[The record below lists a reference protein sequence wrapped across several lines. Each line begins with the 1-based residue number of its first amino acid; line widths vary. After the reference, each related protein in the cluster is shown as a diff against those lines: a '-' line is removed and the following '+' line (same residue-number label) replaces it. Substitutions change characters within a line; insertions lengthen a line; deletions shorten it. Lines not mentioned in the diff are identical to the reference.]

1 MAPHLLPLL
10 LNLWQ
15 RRDAAAQSAPDP
27 VSGASSSGSAA
38 DASTG
43 STLYLGIGLSV
54 GGAIVIAIVVVTVQ
68 ILRKRAEHQRAANGL
83 NDAGAQL
90 QMRQRHD
97 LGEVPRPVT
106 ASRCGSF
113 VPVYARS
120 GWGELSS
127 AEAVHE
133 QQAFPNPG
141 RKRSVVPLPK
151 RFKHRGIPLKKMKH
165 LSAIAESPRSRSAPS
180 PSPAAMGRDH
190 TPEKPFSEDK
200 PYFRKTITLVHPA
213 ERGEDVFTAPG
224 SPKPYVLPS
233 FAIRSPGKYGA
244 AIAND
249 DKPKAPRSVSVGALI
264 SVEPEQA
271 LSVPTARPF
280 RPPMHTRSISLGA
293 PPSMPPLRPVPPLPV
308 PLDRKD
314 TEDSSHRQGMCITR
328 HSSSSQAS
336 TSSSVLVASPILAL
350 RDDGG
355 KAMAS
360 PSVEQVVAEDDSAE
374 LKSVVNRQWQDPRAI
389 RPQPAEATL
398 PQVNASTLP
407 RTHASIRSNI
417 AQYNS
422 SESLVH
428 RSLST
433 SSTASADSTRNRLS
447 IPQIGTADRM
457 SISRVSS
464 FNSLHGS
471 TGNGVQKVMTP
482 RKPCR
487 QSSVSASGS
496 PAERRKTSMAEPGSV
511 LRNIQANAV
520 ANGNTP
526 SRQASNATQN
536 SGRSSNGNP
545 FQWDQSLPL
554 AKPSALKGSPNSKG
568 SKGHRRQNCVRIST
582 LTPQILGPPSSRPT
596 SPGYMVGIQEE
607 GDENSSPGESSDYFS
622 TKTRYYSNLQR
633 LSKAPSGSSLTR
645 NLKVRTFRASLTP
658 SSPTSSICNSYQ
670 EYNGASLPSQHSED
684 RLSASPTTRTASRQS
699 DRSSAFTIP
708 AFPSPSKATAS
719 ISGVQRDRPV
729 PEFYLSR
736 PSTEDDASPRSLE
749 MSSQVDTNYSPPFA
763 LHMSSDEDFD
773 RPGDE
778 MLPSSPPLPV
788 SGGTQEYDPAWPLV
802 TMPELEPS
810 WQEYDPA
817 SPPVWMNERRAELRR
832 AQSSS
837 SGYFPFAMPMGMER
851 PANSG
856 DDAPVSPL
864 SRPTSYGGEL
874 PDTPPISPKTI
885 SGEFSSFFNNDRVV
899 LEATPA
905 SRQTVRSLRSTE
917 KLTSANASAI
927 MATIPEVP
935 PNVGFPTAVP
945 ILPPP
950 KNAISQPAPA
960 RPGKQRTPSIAR
972 NTLDHG
978 ARSSPQPRCMPED
991 DSPAPPSPLRIKHSP
1006 QGPRSEP
1013 GKSVLR
1019 NAMALRRMNSEID
1032 TTDRSSRRYTRL
1044 AREPSPLLPWV
1055 GSPDFNES
1063 GHNGFGVRGDASVFD
1078 FGDLQTAAGAATELD
1093 ELQHQSALDDV
1104 DMFAFDRRLEGA
1116 LAGFE
1121 AGPPSS
1127 ADATA
1132 TTSRA
1137 SSVWEDGEK
1146 FWEQPKVEQPAV
1158 STGKSSLSHS
1168 NTTPMK
1174 KVVRS
1179 SAQEDRSLQMTTP
1192 NSKMPVLMGSLDS
1205 TAFPPLSINKTPR
1218 SLYDSD
1224 GFLRSSPR
1232 NSRVM

>member
-1 MAPHLLPLL
+1 MAPHVFPTLIS
-10 LNLWQ
+10 LWQ
-15 RRDAAAQSAPDP
+15 RRDAAAQSASDP
-27 VSGASSSGSAA
+27 VSGASSSG
-38 DASTG
+38 TG
-43 STLYLGIGLSV
+43 STLYLGIGLGV

-68 ILRKRAEHQRAANGL
+68 ILRKRAEHQRAADGL
-83 NDAGAQL
+83 DNAGAQL
-90 QMRQRHD
+90 QMRQHHD

-106 ASRCGSF
+106 GSRCGSF

-120 GWGELSS
+120 GWGELPP
-127 AEAVHE
+127 AEAIY
-133 QQAFPNPG
+133 QQQSFPNPAQ
-141 RKRSVVPLPK
+141 RKRNAVPLPK
-151 RFKHRGIPLKKMKH
+151 RFKHRGIPLKRLKH
-165 LSAIAESPRSRSAPS
+165 FSAIAESPRSRNTPS
-180 PSPAAMGRDH
+180 PSQAAMGADQ

-200 PYFRKTITLVHPA
+200 PCFRKTITLVHPA

-249 DKPKAPRSVSVGALI
+249 DRLKAPRSVSVGAII
-264 SVEPEQA
+264 SVVLEQA
-271 LSVPTARPF
+271 FSVPTVRPF

-293 PPSMPPLRPVPPLPV
+293 PPTMPPLRPVPPLPV
-308 PLDRKD
+308 ALDRKNTD
-314 TEDSSHRQGMCITR
+314 DSSHRQGMCITR

-336 TSSSVLVASPILAL
+336 TSSSVLVASPIPAL

-355 KAMAS
+355 KTMAS
-360 PSVEQVVAEDDSAE
+360 PSVEQMVAEDESAE
-374 LKSVVNRQWQDPRAI
+374 LKSVVNRQWQDPRSI
-389 RPQPAEATL
+389 RPQPVEASL
-398 PQVNASTLP
+398 PQIHASTLP

-422 SESLVH
+422 GESLVH
-428 RSLST
+428 RNYST
-433 SSTASADSTRNRLS
+433 SSTASAESTRHRLS

-482 RKPCR
+482 RKACR

-496 PAERRKTSMAEPGSV
+496 PAERRKTSIAEPGSV

-526 SRQASNATQN
+526 SRQASSATQN

-554 AKPSALKGSPNSKG
+554 MKPSALKGSPNSKG

-607 GDENSSPGESSDYFS
+607 GDENSSPKESSDYFS

-633 LSKAPSGSSLTR
+633 LSKASSESSLTR

-670 EYNGASLPSQHSED
+670 EYNGASIPSQHSED

-736 PSTEDDASPRSLE
+736 PSTDDASPKSLD
-749 MSSQVDTNYSPPFA
+749 MSSHVDTNYSPPFA

-773 RPGDE
+773 RPGEE
-778 MLPSSPPLPV
+778 MLPSSPPLPEG
-788 SGGTQEYDPAWPLV
+788 GGTQEYDPAWPLV

-817 SPPVWMNERRAELRR
+817 SPPVWTNERTTELRR
-832 AQSSS
+832 AQSNSS
-837 SGYFPFAMPMGMER
+837 RYLPFAVPVGVQGS
-851 PANSG
+851 ANSG
-856 DDAPVSPL
+856 DDSPVSPL

-885 SGEFSSFFNNDRVV
+885 SGGFSSFFNINRVV

-950 KNAISQPAPA
+950 KDATSQPTPA
-960 RPGKQRTPSIAR
+960 RPDIQRTRSTVR
-972 NTLDHG
+972 NILDHG
-978 ARSSPQPRCMPED
+978 TPSTAQSD
-991 DSPAPPSPLRIKHSP
+991 DDNVAPPSPLRIKHSP

-1063 GHNGFGVRGDASVFD
+1063 CHNGFGIRGGASVFD
-1078 FGDLQTAAGAATELD
+1078 FGDLQTAAGAAAAEVH

-1121 AGPPSS
+1121 AVPPSS

-1137 SSVWEDGEK
+1137 SSVREDGEK
-1146 FWEQPKVEQPAV
+1146 FWEQQKVEQPVV
-1158 STGKSSLSHS
+1158 STDRRLASQST
-1168 NTTPMK
+1168 TTPMK
-1174 KVVRS
+1174 KATRS
-1179 SAQEDRSLQMTTP
+1179 SAQEDRSLQVTP
-1192 NSKMPVLMGSLDS
+1192 NSKMPVLTGSLNPT
-1205 TAFPPLSINKTPR
+1205 TAFPPLSITKTPR

-1232 NSRVM
+1232 NSHVM

>member
-1 MAPHLLPLL
+1 MAPQVLPTLI
-10 LNLWQ
+10 NLWQ
-15 RRDAAAQSAPDP
+15 RRDAAAQSTSDP
-27 VSGASSSGSAA
+27 VSGASSSGAAA

-54 GGAIVIAIVVVTVQ
+54 GGVIVIAIVVVTVQ

-83 NDAGAQL
+83 DNAGAQL
-90 QMRQRHD
+90 QMRQNHD

-106 ASRCGSF
+106 SSRCGNF

-133 QQAFPNPG
+133 QQAFPNKG
-141 RKRSVVPLPK
+141 RKRSAVPLPK

-165 LSAIAESPRSRSAPS
+165 LSAIAESPRSRGAPS
-180 PSPAAMGRDH
+180 PSPAAIGRDQ
-190 TPEKPFSEDK
+190 TSEKPFSEDK

-224 SPKPYVLPS
+224 SPKAYVLPW

-293 PPSMPPLRPVPPLPV
+293 PPSMPPLRPVPPLPL
-308 PLDRKD
+308 PLGRKD
-314 TEDSSHRQGMCITR
+314 TDDSSHRQGMCITR

-350 RDDGG
+350 RDDDG
-355 KAMAS
+355 KTIAS
-360 PSVEQVVAEDDSAE
+360 PSVEQMVAEDESAE
-374 LKSVVNRQWQDPRAI
+374 LKSVVNRQWQDPSAI
-389 RPQPAEATL
+389 RPQPVEATL
-398 PQVNASTLP
+398 PQVDASTLP

-464 FNSLHGS
+464 FNSLHGA
-471 TGNGVQKVMTP
+471 TGNGIQKVMTP
-482 RKPCR
+482 RKACR

-526 SRQASNATQN
+526 SRQASSATQN

-554 AKPSALKGSPNSKG
+554 TKPSALKGSPNSKG

-607 GDENSSPGESSDYFS
+607 GDEASSPRESSDYFS

-633 LSKAPSGSSLTR
+633 LSKAPSESSLTR

-670 EYNGASLPSQHSED
+670 EYNGAGIPSQHSED

-699 DRSSAFTIP
+699 DRSSAFSIP
-708 AFPSPSKATAS
+708 AFPSPSKAIAS

-736 PSTEDDASPRSLE
+736 PSTDDASPRSLDI
-749 MSSQVDTNYSPPFA
+749 SSHVDASYSPPFA
-763 LHMSSDEDFD
+763 LYMSSDDDFY

-778 MLPSSPPLPV
+778 KLPSSPPLP
-788 SGGTQEYDPAWPLV
+788 GGAGRQEYDPAWPLV

-817 SPPVWMNERRAELRR
+817 SPPVWANERKTGLRR

-837 SGYFPFAMPMGMER
+837 SGYLPFAVPMEMGR
-851 PANSG
+851 TANG
-856 DDAPVSPL
+856 VDDSPVSPL
-864 SRPTSYGGEL
+864 SRPTSYDGEL
-874 PDTPPISPKTI
+874 PDTPPISPKTV
-885 SGEFSSFFNNDRVV
+885 SGEFSSLFNNDRVV

-950 KNAISQPAPA
+950 RNATSQPTPI
-960 RPGKQRTPSIAR
+960 RLDIQRTLSATKDI
-972 NTLDHG
+972 LDHG
-978 ARSSPQPRCMPED
+978 FPSTTQPD
-991 DSPAPPSPLRIKHSP
+991 DNSVAAPSPLRIKHSP

-1019 NAMALRRMNSEID
+1019 NAMALRRMNSEIH

-1063 GHNGFGVRGDASVFD
+1063 CHNGFGTRGGASVFD
-1078 FGDLQTAAGAATELD
+1078 FGDLQTAAGAAAAEAD
-1093 ELQHQSALDDV
+1093 GLQHQSALDDV

-1146 FWEQPKVEQPAV
+1146 FWEQQKGEQPAV
-1158 STGKSSLSHS
+1158 SAERGLLSHS

-1174 KVVRS
+1174 KAVQMS
-1179 SAQEDRSLQMTTP
+1179 GHEDRGLQVTP
-1192 NSKMPVLMGSLDS
+1192 NSKMPVLTGSLDPA
-1205 TAFPPLSINKTPR
+1205 AFPPLSITKTPR

>member
-10 LNLWQ
+10 LNLWR
-15 RRDAAAQSAPDP
+15 RRDAAAQSASDP
-27 VSGASSSGSAA
+27 VSGASSSGAAA

-43 STLYLGIGLSV
+43 STLYLGIGLGV

-90 QMRQRHD
+90 QMRQHHD

-113 VPVYARS
+113 APVYARS

-127 AEAVHE
+127 AETVHE
-133 QQAFPNPG
+133 QQAFQNPG
-141 RKRSVVPLPK
+141 RKRSAVPLPK
-151 RFKHRGIPLKKMKH
+151 RFKHRGISLKKMKH

-180 PSPAAMGRDH
+180 PSPAAMGRDQ

-200 PYFRKTITLVHPA
+200 PYFRKTITLVHPT

-314 TEDSSHRQGMCITR
+314 TEDGSHRQGMCITR

-350 RDDGG
+350 RDEGG
-355 KAMAS
+355 KLMGS

-374 LKSVVNRQWQDPRAI
+374 LKSVANRQWQDPRAI
-389 RPQPAEATL
+389 RPRPAETTL
-398 PQVNASTLP
+398 PQLNASTLP

-471 TGNGVQKVMTP
+471 TGNGVQKVVTP

-511 LRNIQANAV
+511 LRNIQANTL
-520 ANGNTP
+520 ANGSTP

-633 LSKAPSGSSLTR
+633 LSKAPSESSLTR

-658 SSPTSSICNSYQ
+658 SSPTSSICNSYK

-719 ISGVQRDRPV
+719 ISGVQRNHPV

-736 PSTEDDASPRSLE
+736 PSTDDASPRSLE

-763 LHMSSDEDFD
+763 LHMSSDEDFN

-778 MLPSSPPLPV
+778 MLPSSPPLPE
-788 SGGTQEYDPAWPLV
+788 SGGAQEYDPAWPLV

-817 SPPVWMNERRAELRR
+817 SPPIWTNERRAELRR

-837 SGYFPFAMPMGMER
+837 SGYLPFAMPVGMER

-874 PDTPPISPKTI
+874 PDTPPISPKTV
-885 SGEFSSFFNNDRVV
+885 SGEFSSFFNNDSVV

-950 KNAISQPAPA
+950 KNAVSQPTPN
-960 RPGKQRTPSIAR
+960 RPDIQRTLSTTREI
-972 NTLDHG
+972 LDHG
-978 ARSSPQPRCMPED
+978 AHSSSQPHCMLED
-991 DSPAPPSPLRIKHSP
+991 DSPAPPSSLRIKHSP

-1055 GSPDFNES
+1055 GSPDINES
-1063 GHNGFGVRGDASVFD
+1063 CHNGFGVRGGASVFD
-1078 FGDLQTAAGAATELD
+1078 FGDLQTAAGAATEID
-1093 ELQHQSALDDV
+1093 GLQHQSALDDV

-1146 FWEQPKVEQPAV
+1146 FWEQPKIEQPAA
-1158 STGKSSLSHS
+1158 STHRSLASQS
-1168 NTTPMK
+1168 TTTPMK
-1174 KVVRS
+1174 KVVGS
-1179 SAQEDRSLQMTTP
+1179 SAQEDRSLQTTTP
-1192 NSKMPVLMGSLDS
+1192 NSKMPVLTGSLDP
-1205 TAFPPLSINKTPR
+1205 TAFPPLSITKTPR

-1232 NSRVM
+1232 TSRAM

>member
-1 MAPHLLPLL
+1 MQE
-10 LNLWQ
+10 LNFKCANITILEKFRDQSPVLGAEALSQSTQDQDGVNYRQ
-15 RRDAAAQSAPDP
+15 RRQYT
-27 VSGASSSGSAA
+27 SSSHSQ
-38 DASTG
+38 T
-43 STLYLGIGLSV
+43 
-54 GGAIVIAIVVVTVQ
+54 
-68 ILRKRAEHQRAANGL
+68 
-83 NDAGAQL
+83 
-90 QMRQRHD
+90 
-97 LGEVPRPVT
+97 
-106 ASRCGSF
+106 
-113 VPVYARS
+113 
-120 GWGELSS
+120 
-127 AEAVHE
+127 
-133 QQAFPNPG
+133 
-141 RKRSVVPLPK
+141 
-151 RFKHRGIPLKKMKH
+151 PLKERH

-180 PSPAAMGRDH
+180 PSQAAMGADQ
-190 TPEKPFSEDK
+190 TPEKPFSEGK
-200 PYFRKTITLVHPA
+200 PCFRKTITLVHPA

-249 DKPKAPRSVSVGALI
+249 DKLKAP
-264 SVEPEQA
+264 
-271 LSVPTARPF
+271 
-280 RPPMHTRSISLGA
+280 SLGA
-293 PPSMPPLRPVPPLPV
+293 PPTMPPLRPVPPLPV
-308 PLDRKD
+308 ALDRKNTD
-314 TEDSSHRQGMCITR
+314 DSSHRQGMCITR

-350 RDDGG
+350 RDDAGQI
-355 KAMAS
+355 MAS
-360 PSVEQVVAEDDSAE
+360 PSVEQMVAEDESAE
-374 LKSVVNRQWQDPRAI
+374 LKSVVNRQWQDPRGT
-389 RPQPAEATL
+389 RLQPVEASL
-398 PQVNASTLP
+398 PHVNASTLA

-428 RSLST
+428 RSYST
-433 SSTASADSTRNRLS
+433 SSTSSAESTRNRLS

-482 RKPCR
+482 RKACR

-496 PAERRKTSMAEPGSV
+496 PAERRKTSIAEPGSV

-526 SRQASNATQN
+526 SRQASSATQN
-536 SGRSSNGNP
+536 SGRISNGNP

-554 AKPSALKGSPNSKG
+554 MKPSALKGSPNSKG

-607 GDENSSPGESSDYFS
+607 GDENSSPQESSDYFS

-633 LSKAPSGSSLTR
+633 LSKAPSESSLTR

-670 EYNGASLPSQHSED
+670 EYHGASIPSQHSED

-729 PEFYLSR
+729 PEFSLSR
-736 PSTEDDASPRSLE
+736 PSTDDASPRSLD
-749 MSSQVDTNYSPPFA
+749 MSSVVDTSYSPPFA
-763 LHMSSDEDFD
+763 LHMSSDEDFY

-778 MLPSSPPLPV
+778 MLPSSPPLPE
-788 SGGTQEYDPAWPLV
+788 GGDTQEYNPAWPLV

-817 SPPVWMNERRAELRR
+817 SPPVWTSERTTELRR

-837 SGYFPFAMPMGMER
+837 SGYLPFAVPVGVQGS
-851 PANSG
+851 ANSG
-856 DDAPVSPL
+856 DHSPVSPL
-864 SRPTSYGGEL
+864 SRPTSYGGGL
-874 PDTPPISPKTI
+874 PYTPPISPKTV
-885 SGEFSSFFNNDRVV
+885 SGEFSSFFNNNRVV

-950 KNAISQPAPA
+950 KDATSQPTPA
-960 RPGKQRTPSIAR
+960 RPDIQRTLSTVR
-972 NTLDHG
+972 NILDHETPST
-978 ARSSPQPRCMPED
+978 AQPD
-991 DSPAPPSPLRIKHSP
+991 DDNVAPPSPLRIKHSP

-1063 GHNGFGVRGDASVFD
+1063 CHNGFGIRGGTSPFD
-1078 FGDLQTAAGAATELD
+1078 FGDLQTAAGASAAGGD
-1093 ELQHQSALDDV
+1093 GFLQQSALDDV

-1146 FWEQPKVEQPAV
+1146 FWEQQKIEQPVV
-1158 STGKSSLSHS
+1158 SNPRGLASQST
-1168 NTTPMK
+1168 TTPMK
-1174 KVVRS
+1174 KILRS
-1179 SAQEDRSLQMTTP
+1179 SAQEDRSLQTTP
-1192 NSKMPVLMGSLDS
+1192 NSKMPVLTGSWDP
-1205 TAFPPLSINKTPR
+1205 TAFPPLSITKTPR
-1218 SLYDSD
+1218 SLYNSD

-1232 NSRVM
+1232 NSRAM

>member
-1 MAPHLLPLL
+1 M
-10 LNLWQ
+10 Q
-15 RRDAAAQSAPDP
+15 
-27 VSGASSSGSAA
+27 
-38 DASTG
+38 
-43 STLYLGIGLSV
+43 
-54 GGAIVIAIVVVTVQ
+54 
-68 ILRKRAEHQRAANGL
+68 GL
-83 NDAGAQL
+83 NFKCANITILEKFLDQSP
-90 QMRQRHD
+90 
-97 LGEVPRPVT
+97 VP
-106 ASRCGSF
+106 G
-113 VPVYARS
+113 
-120 GWGELSS
+120 
-127 AEAVHE
+127 AEALS
-133 QQAFPNPG
+133 QYTQDQGG
-141 RKRSVVPLPK
+141 RNAVPLPK
-151 RFKHRGIPLKKMKH
+151 RFKHRGIPLKRLKH
-165 LSAIAESPRSRSAPS
+165 LSAIAESPRSRGAPSPS
-180 PSPAAMGRDH
+180 PSPAAMGADQ

-200 PYFRKTITLVHPA
+200 PCFRKTITLVHPA

-249 DKPKAPRSVSVGALI
+249 DKLKAPRSVSVGAII
-264 SVEPEQA
+264 SVVPEQA
-271 LSVPTARPF
+271 FSVSTVRSF

-293 PPSMPPLRPVPPLPV
+293 PLTMPPLRPVPPLPV
-308 PLDRKD
+308 ALDRKNTD
-314 TEDSSHRQGMCITR
+314 DSSHRQGMCITR

-355 KAMAS
+355 KITAS
-360 PSVEQVVAEDDSAE
+360 PSVEQMVAEDESAE
-374 LKSVVNRQWQDPRAI
+374 LKSVINRQWHDPRTI
-389 RPQPAEATL
+389 RPQPVEASL
-398 PQVNASTLP
+398 PQIYASTLP

-428 RSLST
+428 RSFST
-433 SSTASADSTRNRLS
+433 SSTASAESTRKRLS

-464 FNSLHGS
+464 FNSLRVS

-482 RKPCR
+482 RKACR

-496 PAERRKTSMAEPGSV
+496 PAERRKTSIAEPGSV

-526 SRQASNATQN
+526 SRQASSATQN

-554 AKPSALKGSPNSKG
+554 MKPSALKGSPNSKG

-607 GDENSSPGESSDYFS
+607 GDENSSPQESSDYFS

-633 LSKAPSGSSLTR
+633 LSKAPSESSLTR
-645 NLKVRTFRASLTP
+645 NPKVRTFRASLTP

-684 RLSASPTTRTASRQS
+684 HLSASPTTRTASRQS

-708 AFPSPSKATAS
+708 SFPSPSKATAS
-719 ISGVQRDRPV
+719 ISGVQRNQPV

-736 PSTEDDASPRSLE
+736 PSTDDASPRSLG
-749 MSSQVDTNYSPPFA
+749 MSSHLDTSYSPPFA
-763 LHMSSDEDFD
+763 LHMSSDEEFD
-773 RPGDE
+773 RPGDD
-778 MLPSSPPLPV
+778 MLPSSPPLPE
-788 SGGTQEYDPAWPLV
+788 SGGAQEYDPAWPLV
-802 TMPELEPS
+802 TMPELGHS

-817 SPPVWMNERRAELRR
+817 SPPVWTNERTTELRR

-837 SGYFPFAMPMGMER
+837 PGYLPFAMPVGVQG

-856 DDAPVSPL
+856 DDSPVSPL

-874 PDTPPISPKTI
+874 PDTPPISPKTV
-885 SGEFSSFFNNDRVV
+885 SGEFSSFFNNNRVV

-945 ILPPP
+945 VLPPP
-950 KNAISQPAPA
+950 KNATSQPTPS
-960 RPGKQRTPSIAR
+960 RPDIQRTLSTVR
-972 NTLDHG
+972 NILDHEPPST
-978 ARSSPQPRCMPED
+978 AQPD
-991 DSPAPPSPLRIKHSP
+991 DDNVAPPSPLRIKHSP
-1006 QGPRSEP
+1006 QGPRGEP

-1032 TTDRSSRRYTRL
+1032 TTNRSSRRYTRL

-1063 GHNGFGVRGDASVFD
+1063 CHNGFGIRGGTSLFD
-1078 FGDLQTAAGAATELD
+1078 FDDLQTSPGAAAEEIDGLR
-1093 ELQHQSALDDV
+1093 HRSALDDV

-1121 AGPPSS
+1121 AGPPIS
-1127 ADATA
+1127 ADATT

-1137 SSVWEDGEK
+1137 SIVWEDGEK
-1146 FWEQPKVEQPAV
+1146 FWEQPKFEQPVV
-1158 STGKSSLSHS
+1158 SSTDRRLASQST
-1168 NTTPMK
+1168 TTPMK
-1174 KVVRS
+1174 KTIRP
-1179 SAQEDRSLQMTTP
+1179 SAREDRNLQVTP
-1192 NSKMPVLMGSLDS
+1192 NSKMPVLMGSLDP
-1205 TAFPPLSINKTPR
+1205 TAAFPPLSITKTPR

-1232 NSRVM
+1232 NSHVM

>member
-1 MAPHLLPLL
+1 M
-10 LNLWQ
+10 
-15 RRDAAAQSAPDP
+15 
-27 VSGASSSGSAA
+27 GADQTS
-38 DASTG
+38 
-43 STLYLGIGLSV
+43 
-54 GGAIVIAIVVVTVQ
+54 
-68 ILRKRAEHQRAANGL
+68 
-83 NDAGAQL
+83 
-90 QMRQRHD
+90 
-97 LGEVPRPVT
+97 
-106 ASRCGSF
+106 
-113 VPVYARS
+113 
-120 GWGELSS
+120 
-127 AEAVHE
+127 
-133 QQAFPNPG
+133 
-141 RKRSVVPLPK
+141 
-151 RFKHRGIPLKKMKH
+151 
-165 LSAIAESPRSRSAPS
+165 
-180 PSPAAMGRDH
+180 
-190 TPEKPFSEDK
+190 EKPLSEDK
-200 PYFRKTITLVHPA
+200 PCFRKAITLVHPA

-249 DKPKAPRSVSVGALI
+249 DKLKAPRSVSVGAI
-264 SVEPEQA
+264 IGVVPEQA
-271 LSVPTARPF
+271 FSVPTVRPF

-293 PPSMPPLRPVPPLPV
+293 SPTTPPLRPVPPLPV
-308 PLDRKD
+308 ALERKITD
-314 TEDSSHRQGMCITR
+314 DSSHRQGMCITR
-328 HSSSSQAS
+328 HSSSSQTS

-350 RDDGG
+350 RDDEG
-355 KAMAS
+355 KTMAS
-360 PSVEQVVAEDDSAE
+360 PSVEQMVAEDESAE
-374 LKSVVNRQWQDPRAI
+374 LKSVVNRQWQDPRTI
-389 RPQPAEATL
+389 RPQPVEASM
-398 PQVNASTLP
+398 PQVHALTLP
-407 RTHASIRSNI
+407 RTHASIRSNT

-422 SESLVH
+422 GESLAH
-428 RSLST
+428 RSYST
-433 SSTASADSTRNRLS
+433 SSTASAESTRNRLS

-482 RKPCR
+482 RKACR

-496 PAERRKTSMAEPGSV
+496 PAERRKTSIAEPGSV

-520 ANGNTP
+520 ANGNAP
-526 SRQASNATQN
+526 SRQGSSATQN

-554 AKPSALKGSPNSKG
+554 MKPSALKGSPNSKG

-582 LTPQILGPPSSRPT
+582 LTPQILGPPSSHPT

-607 GDENSSPGESSDYFS
+607 GDENSSPQESLDYFS

-633 LSKAPSGSSLTR
+633 LSKAPSESSLTR
-645 NLKVRTFRASLTP
+645 NLKVRTLRASLTP

-670 EYNGASLPSQHSED
+670 EYNGANTPSQHLED

-719 ISGVQRDRPV
+719 ISGVQRNQPV
-729 PEFYLSR
+729 PEFCLSR
-736 PSTEDDASPRSLE
+736 PSTDDASPRSLG

-778 MLPSSPPLPV
+778 ILPSSPPLPEG
-788 SGGTQEYDPAWPLV
+788 GGTQEYDPAWPLV

-817 SPPVWMNERRAELRR
+817 SPPIWTNKRPTELRR

-837 SGYFPFAMPMGMER
+837 SGYLPFAMPVGVQG

-856 DDAPVSPL
+856 DDSPVSPL

-874 PDTPPISPKTI
+874 PDTPPISPKTV
-885 SGEFSSFFNNDRVV
+885 SGEFSSLFNNDRVV

-950 KNAISQPAPA
+950 KNATSQPTPT
-960 RPGKQRTPSIAR
+960 RPDIQRTLSTISNILNHETPSTAQ
-972 NTLDHG
+972 
-978 ARSSPQPRCMPED
+978 SD
-991 DSPAPPSPLRIKHSP
+991 DDNITPPSPLRIKHSP
-1006 QGPRSEP
+1006 KGPRSEP

-1019 NAMALRRMNSEID
+1019 NAFALRRMNSEID

-1063 GHNGFGVRGDASVFD
+1063 CHNGFGIIRGGTSPFD
-1078 FGDLQTAAGAATELD
+1078 FGDLQTSPGAVAAAAAEVDVLR
-1093 ELQHQSALDDV
+1093 HQSALDDV

-1127 ADATA
+1127 ADATT

-1137 SSVWEDGEK
+1137 SSVWEDGQK
-1146 FWEQPKVEQPAV
+1146 FWEQPKFELPVV
-1158 STGKSSLSHS
+1158 SSTDRRLASQST
-1168 NTTPMK
+1168 TTPMK
-1174 KVVRS
+1174 KTVRS
-1179 SAQEDRSLQMTTP
+1179 SAQEDRSLQVTP
-1192 NSKMPVLMGSLDS
+1192 NSKMPVLTGSLDP
-1205 TAFPPLSINKTPR
+1205 TTVFPPLSITKTPR

-1232 NSRVM
+1232 NSHVM

>member
-1 MAPHLLPLL
+1 
-10 LNLWQ
+10 
-15 RRDAAAQSAPDP
+15 
-27 VSGASSSGSAA
+27 
-38 DASTG
+38 
-43 STLYLGIGLSV
+43 
-54 GGAIVIAIVVVTVQ
+54 
-68 ILRKRAEHQRAANGL
+68 
-83 NDAGAQL
+83 
-90 QMRQRHD
+90 
-97 LGEVPRPVT
+97 
-106 ASRCGSF
+106 
-113 VPVYARS
+113 
-120 GWGELSS
+120 
-127 AEAVHE
+127 
-133 QQAFPNPG
+133 
-141 RKRSVVPLPK
+141 
-151 RFKHRGIPLKKMKH
+151 
-165 LSAIAESPRSRSAPS
+165 
-180 PSPAAMGRDH
+180 
-190 TPEKPFSEDK
+190 
-200 PYFRKTITLVHPA
+200 
-213 ERGEDVFTAPG
+213 
-224 SPKPYVLPS
+224 
-233 FAIRSPGKYGA
+233 
-244 AIAND
+244 
-249 DKPKAPRSVSVGALI
+249 
-264 SVEPEQA
+264 
-271 LSVPTARPF
+271 
-280 RPPMHTRSISLGA
+280 
-293 PPSMPPLRPVPPLPV
+293 MPPLRPVPPLPV
-308 PLDRKD
+308 ALDRKNTD
-314 TEDSSHRQGMCITR
+314 DSSHRQGMCITR

-355 KAMAS
+355 KTMAS
-360 PSVEQVVAEDDSAE
+360 PSVEQMVAEDESAE

-389 RPQPAEATL
+389 RPQPVEASL
-398 PQVNASTLP
+398 PQVHASTLP

-422 SESLVH
+422 GESLVH
-428 RSLST
+428 RSFST
-433 SSTASADSTRNRLS
+433 SSTASAESTRNRLS

-457 SISRVSS
+457 SISRLSS

-482 RKPCR
+482 RKACR

-496 PAERRKTSMAEPGSV
+496 PAERRKTSIAEPGSV

-526 SRQASNATQN
+526 SRQASSATQN

-554 AKPSALKGSPNSKG
+554 MKPSALKGSPNSKG

-607 GDENSSPGESSDYFS
+607 GDENSSPQESSDYFS

-633 LSKAPSGSSLTR
+633 LSKAPSESSLTR

-670 EYNGASLPSQHSED
+670 EYNGASIPSQHSED
-684 RLSASPTTRTASRQS
+684 RLSASPTTRTARRQS
-699 DRSSAFTIP
+699 DRSSSFTIP
-708 AFPSPSKATAS
+708 SFPSPSKATVS
-719 ISGVQRDRPV
+719 ISGVQRNQPV

-736 PSTEDDASPRSLE
+736 PSTDDASPKSLGT
-749 MSSQVDTNYSPPFA
+749 SSHVDTSYSPPFA

-778 MLPSSPPLPV
+778 MLPSSPPLPEG
-788 SGGTQEYDPAWPLV
+788 GGTQEYDPAWPLV
-802 TMPELEPS
+802 TMPELGPS

-817 SPPVWMNERRAELRR
+817 SPPVWTNERTTELRR

-837 SGYFPFAMPMGMER
+837 SGYLPFAMPVGVQGS
-851 PANSG
+851 ANSG
-856 DDAPVSPL
+856 DHSPVSPL

-874 PDTPPISPKTI
+874 PDTPPISPKTV
-885 SGEFSSFFNNDRVV
+885 SGEFGSFFNNHRVV

-950 KNAISQPAPA
+950 KNATSQPTPT
-960 RPGKQRTPSIAR
+960 RPDIQRTLSTVR
-972 NTLDHG
+972 NILNHEAPIT
-978 ARSSPQPRCMPED
+978 AQPD
-991 DSPAPPSPLRIKHSP
+991 DDNIAPPSPLHIKHSP

-1063 GHNGFGVRGDASVFD
+1063 CHNGFGIRGGMSPFD
-1078 FGDLQTAAGAATELD
+1078 FGDLQTSPGAAAAGGD
-1093 ELQHQSALDDV
+1093 EFSQQSALDDV

-1146 FWEQPKVEQPAV
+1146 FWEQPKFEQPVV
-1158 STGKSSLSHS
+1158 SSTDRSMAPQST
-1168 NTTPMK
+1168 TTPMK
-1174 KVVRS
+1174 KVIRS
-1179 SAQEDRSLQMTTP
+1179 SAREDRSLQVTP
-1192 NSKMPVLMGSLDS
+1192 NSKMPVLAGSLDPT
-1205 TAFPPLSINKTPR
+1205 TAFPPLSITKTPR

-1232 NSRVM
+1232 DSRVM

>member
-1 MAPHLLPLL
+1 MAPHALPTLVSL
-10 LNLWQ
+10 SQ
-15 RRDAAAQSAPDP
+15 RRDAAAQSASDP
-27 VSGASSSGSAA
+27 VSGASSSG
-38 DASTG
+38 TG
-43 STLYLGIGLSV
+43 STLYLGIGLGV

-68 ILRKRAEHQRAANGL
+68 ILRKRAEHQRAANEL
-83 NDAGAQL
+83 DNQGAQL
-90 QMRQRHD
+90 QMRQHQD

-113 VPVYARS
+113 APVYARS

-127 AEAVHE
+127 AEAIHE
-133 QQAFPNPG
+133 QHSFPNPVQ
-141 RKRSVVPLPK
+141 RKRSAVPLPK
-151 RFKHRGIPLKKMKH
+151 RFKHRGIALKRLKH

-180 PSPAAMGRDH
+180 PSPAAMGRDQ

-249 DKPKAPRSVSVGALI
+249 DKPKAPRSVSVGAI
-264 SVEPEQA
+264 INVVPEQA
-271 LSVPTARPF
+271 FSVPTVRPF

-308 PLDRKD
+308 PLSRKGTD
-314 TEDSSHRQGMCITR
+314 DSSHRQGMCITR

-350 RDDGG
+350 RDDEG
-355 KAMAS
+355 KTMAS
-360 PSVEQVVAEDDSAE
+360 PSVEQMVAEDESAE

-389 RPQPAEATL
+389 RPQPMEASL
-398 PQVNASTLP
+398 PQVHATTLP
-407 RTHASIRSNI
+407 RTHASIRSNV

-422 SESLVH
+422 RESMVH
-428 RSLST
+428 RSFST

-482 RKPCR
+482 RKACR
-487 QSSVSASGS
+487 QSSVSANGS
-496 PAERRKTSMAEPGSV
+496 PAERRKTSIAEPGSV

-607 GDENSSPGESSDYFS
+607 GDENFSPQESSDYFS

-633 LSKAPSGSSLTR
+633 LSKAPSESSLTR

-670 EYNGASLPSQHSED
+670 EYNGAGIPSQHSED

-708 AFPSPSKATAS
+708 SFPSPSKATAS

-729 PEFYLSR
+729 PEFCLSR
-736 PSTEDDASPRSLE
+736 PSTDDPSPRSLDVNSRE
-749 MSSQVDTNYSPPFA
+749 NTSYSPPFA

-773 RPGDE
+773 RPGGE
-778 MLPSSPPLPV
+778 MLPSSPPLPE
-788 SGGTQEYDPAWPLV
+788 SGGAQEYDPAWPLV

-810 WQEYDPA
+810 WHEYDPA
-817 SPPVWMNERRAELRR
+817 SPPIWTNERTTELRR

-837 SGYFPFAMPMGMER
+837 SGYLPFAIPVGMQG

-856 DDAPVSPL
+856 DDSPVSPL

-874 PDTPPISPKTI
+874 PDTPPISPKTV
-885 SGEFSSFFNNDRVV
+885 SGEFGSFFDHRVV
-899 LEATPA
+899 IEATPV

-935 PNVGFPTAVP
+935 PNVGFPTTVP
-945 ILPPP
+945 ILRPPM
-950 KNAISQPAPA
+950 NATSQPTPT
-960 RPGKQRTPSIAR
+960 RPDIQRTLSTVR
-972 NTLDHG
+972 NILDHG
-978 ARSSPQPRCMPED
+978 ASSSAPPLSISED

-1055 GSPDFNES
+1055 GSPEFNES
-1063 GHNGFGVRGDASVFD
+1063 CHNGFGIRGGTSVFD
-1078 FGDLQTAAGAATELD
+1078 FGDLQTSPGAAATEVD
-1093 ELQHQSALDDV
+1093 GLQQRSALDDV

-1132 TTSRA
+1132 TTSRT

-1146 FWEQPKVEQPAV
+1146 FWEQHKFEQPV
-1158 STGKSSLSHS
+1158 GSS
-1168 NTTPMK
+1168 
-1174 KVVRS
+1174 
-1179 SAQEDRSLQMTTP
+1179 ERSL
-1192 NSKMPVLMGSLDS
+1192 
-1205 TAFPPLSINKTPR
+1205 F
-1218 SLYDSD
+1218 SD
-1224 GFLRSSPR
+1224 RKS
-1232 NSRVM
+1232 VV